1 VIGMSRIVGST
12 FDSLRVRNYRLYFAG
27 QVVSVSG
34 SWMQR
39 VAQAWL
45 VLHLGGGGFALGL
58 VTGLQFL
65 PLLLGGAWAG
75 LLADRFDKR
84 RLLLKTQAAMGLLAL
99 VLGLLTILGW
109 AQLWMVYLLA
119 LALGAVTAVDNPARQ
134 AFVGDMVVREQVM
147 NAVSLNS
154 AVFTAARVVGP
165 ALAGLLIN
173 AVGTGWCFILN
184 GLSFGAVLL
193 ALAAMKRE
201 ELLPATPAS
210 PRPGLVREGLRYAWS
225 NLELRIPLL
234 LMAVVGT
241 LALNFTVI
249 LPLMASQTFHGD
261 AGTFGLLFS
270 TLGLGSVLGA
280 LFTARRR
287 QPSRRLLLLSLLGF
301 GICML
306 AAAAAPSVWTELAVL
321 LPLGV
326 ASTAFQA
333 TSNSTLQVNSEP
345 ALRGRVMA
353 LYGVVFMGT
362 TPIGA
367 PIIGWVSQQAG
378 PRAALA
384 LGGVSVL
391 FALAAFGLW
400 LAPRGRSGQGSRR
413 QRYKNRASDAG
424 PVLRG

>member
-1 VIGMSRIVGST
+1 MIGMSRIVGST

-173 AVGTGWCFILN
+173 DAKLYE
-184 GLSFGAVLL
+184 S
-193 ALAAMKRE
+193 
-201 ELLPATPAS
+201 
-210 PRPGLVREGLRYAWS
+210 LVA
-225 NLELRIPLL
+225 
-234 LMAVVGT
+234 
-241 LALNFTVI
+241 
-249 LPLMASQTFHGD
+249 
-261 AGTFGLLFS
+261 
-270 TLGLGSVLGA
+270 
-280 LFTARRR
+280 TARELNLTITDLK
-287 QPSRRLLLLSLLGF
+287 RL
-301 GICML
+301 
-306 AAAAAPSVWTELAVL
+306 VQQWEQE
-321 LPLGV
+321 GV
-326 ASTAFQA
+326 YIKL
-333 TSNSTLQVNSEP
+333 N
-345 ALRGRVMA
+345 
-353 LYGVVFMGT
+353 
-362 TPIGA
+362 
-367 PIIGWVSQQAG
+367 
-378 PRAALA
+378 
-384 LGGVSVL
+384 
-391 FALAAFGLW
+391 
-400 LAPRGRSGQGSRR
+400 
-413 QRYKNRASDAG
+413 K
-424 PVLRG
+424 